1 MTENAK
7 KNREI
12 SAEKILDSME
22 YIDDD
27 LLTEADR
34 VRSQALH
41 VGESEEKDKGR
52 EDLDSGEPEE
62 KTERLEQRN
71 RNKNVRKV
79 WMRWG
84 ALAACFV
91 LVVVAAQKLP
101 LTKNSKNKSS
111 TVNFCKEDMVQENV
125 SGSATESFT
134 DSVADDAVEN
144 MDGVAAEDTD
154 GVTAEDTDGV
164 AAEDTEDAV
173 AENKNAS
180 DSTAAD
186 VKENEKEY
194 TGEREDTCKSQ
205 SGENNLEGVTLSA
218 KVEKEEDGL
227 LRLSLEL
234 SNASVTEI
242 QCGEEYSMEYYDEEK
257 ACYRPLAMKDDV
269 GFKEI
274 MNLVEKNSTWKRMI
288 NLKDFYPEESLKYSK
303 YRVIKKVW
311 VNGEEHIL
319 TTKLVFD
326 F

>member
-41 VGESEEKDKGR
+41 VGESEEKGREDLDSGEPEEKDKGR
-52 EDLDSGEPEE
+52 EDLNSGEPEE

-144 MDGVAAEDTD
+144 M
-154 GVTAEDTDGV
+154 DGV